1 MAAPE
6 AADAAPEA
14 PAAKEAPP
22 GEALAP
28 TDEVVEKSPRERY
41 LRFKELI
48 GKGSYKEVWR
58 AYDSVE
64 GIEVAWNVVNLKNM
78 PAHEK
83 ARVKWQLCHHCPG
96 PLSALLDRFAGSRNP
111 EFRAKKSFQRE
122 VRRLLEES
130 IPIWLG
136 STIKKRMDPPQGR

>member
-83 ARVKWQLCHHCPG
+83 ACPG
-96 PLSALLDRFAGSRNP
+96 RVHALARSITNSAGLSPQPTRRWKPRCAYSCRLARKLLSRHG
-111 EFRAKKSFQRE
+111 EQTR
-122 VRRLLEES
+122 
-130 IPIWLG
+130 
-136 STIKKRMDPPQGR
+136 